1 MSASRPCHPALCGA
15 WRRALGC
22 AVALSALLAG
32 VAGVAGPLPQ
42 RDLLVDL
49 READAVQPSTGAG
62 AAGWN
67 VRSADASAVRDRPAQ
82 QVRVQN
88 GASATLR
95 LTLTRPLQLWQ
106 AVPGA
111 LLPVAVPGTQWIES
125 GQRLTVRPRWRGGR
139 EPVAVTVSAGASRL
153 DPHVAP
159 GSAEL
164 PQQSDATVITTVS
177 APLGQ
182 WVTLASTGAG
192 DDGMSV
198 IASGQAAA
206 SAQRVLMLR
215 VSLAP

>member
-1 MSASRPCHPALCGA
+1 M
-15 WRRALGC
+15 
-22 AVALSALLAG
+22 
-32 VAGVAGPLPQ
+32 
-42 RDLLVDL
+42 
-49 READAVQPSTGAG
+49 
-62 AAGWN
+62 
-67 VRSADASAVRDRPAQ
+67 
-82 QVRVQN
+82 
-88 GASATLR
+88 
-95 LTLTRPLQLWQ
+95 
-106 AVPGA
+106 
-111 LLPVAVPGTQWIES
+111 
-125 GQRLTVRPRWRGGR
+125 
-139 EPVAVTVSAGASRL
+139 
-153 DPHVAP
+153 AP